1 MSTTQSNVKKTVKK
15 DGPRSQVFT
24 AKVQKGNQLG
34 RTIGFPTVN
43 LDAGIIPAEIEPG
56 VYAALV
62 QVAGQEYLGALYYGP
77 RLVLDET
84 HTVLEIFLL
93 EFSQEVYGEE
103 IQFTLE
109 EWVRG
114 PMDFDTFPALQAQLQ
129 KDIQDVREFFAAN
142 PDEK

>member
-1 MSTTQSNVKKTVKK
+1 MSTTLLNVKKTVNR
-15 DGPRSQVFT
+15 DGPRSRVFT
-24 AKVQKGNQLG
+24 GEVLHGNQLG
-34 RTIGFPTVN
+34 RTIGFPTIN
-43 LDAGIIPAEIEPG
+43 LDADSIPEDTEPG
-56 VYAALV
+56 VYAATV
-62 QVAGQEYLGALYYGP
+62 QLKNETYGGALYYGP

-84 HTVLEIFLL
+84 KTVLEIFLL
-93 EFSQEVYGEE
+93 DFSQEIYGET

-109 EWVRG
+109 KWVRG